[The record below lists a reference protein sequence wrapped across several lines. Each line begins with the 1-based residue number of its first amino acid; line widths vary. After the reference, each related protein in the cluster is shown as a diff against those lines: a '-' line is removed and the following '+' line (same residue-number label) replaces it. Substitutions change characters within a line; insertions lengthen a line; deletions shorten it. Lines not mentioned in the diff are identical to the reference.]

1 MKIKD
6 LQLNAYRFTGR
17 TFIETYHQYRPSPP
31 LEIIHQALNYSN
43 ARKVN
48 RIVDLGCGTGLGTF
62 VWADYAHEVI
72 GIEPSQEMSAIA
84 EKHNTYSNIQ
94 FINAFGN
101 KTSLEDNSTDIISIS
116 QAFHW
121 MEPQS
126 TLEEIQRILKPNGVL
141 VIYDVF
147 WAIGTNLKLERAY
160 TTLFKKVSE
169 ITASLQEPIAHKWE
183 KDKHLKNIET
193 CNYFQF
199 VKETYFHKTKPYN
212 PEAFIGLAL
221 SQGGLE
227 ALLKRGFSE
236 TRIGLDN
243 FKQEVM
249 NIKTLPYDQMT
260 YNYRV
265 IFGILKS

>member
-17 TFIETYHQYRPSPP
+17 QFIETYHQNRPSPP
-31 LEIIHQALNYSN
+31 IEIIHQALNYSN
-43 ARKVN
+43 AKKVN
-48 RIVDLGCGTGLGTF
+48 RVVDLGCGTGLGTF
-62 VWADYAHEVI
+62 VWADYANEII
-72 GIEPSQEMSAIA
+72 GIEPSKEMSEIA
-84 EKHNTYSNIQ
+84 TENNAHRHIHFK
-94 FINAFGN
+94 NAFGN
-101 KTSLEDNSTDIISIS
+101 ATELENQSVDMVSIS

-126 TLEEIQRILKPNGVL
+126 TLKEIQRILKPNGVL

-147 WAIGTNLKLERAY
+147 WAIGTNLKLEQAY
-160 TTLFKKVSE
+160 NTLFRKVSA
-169 ITASLQEPIAHKWE
+169 ITASLQEPIAHKWN
-183 KDKHLKNIET
+183 KAQHLQNIEKS
-193 CNYFQF
+193 NYFQF

-212 PEAFIGLAL
+212 QDAFIGLAL

-236 TRIGLDN
+236 KEIGLEA
-243 FKQEVM
+243 FREEVRSV
-249 NIKTLPYDQMT
+249 KKLPYDQMT

-265 IFGILKS
+265 IFGVLKG